1 MSRTG
6 KGNAETRE
14 AVLAAALNMSRNGL
28 SPQKSGNVSG
38 RSATGMLITPSG
50 VPYEELAP
58 GDLVE
63 VALDGSV
70 APGQLLPSSEWHF
83 HLAIYRARA
92 EAGGVVHTHS
102 DHATSLACLG
112 LGIPAFH
119 YMVAVAGGPDIRC
132 APYATFG
139 TEELAVN
146 VIEALEGRSACLM
159 AHHGQVALG
168 PTPAKALTLAFEVE
182 TLAGQYWRA
191 LQIGEP
197 DILSDTEMA
206 RVLEK
211 FQSYGKQPARGKTP
225 G

>member
-6 KGNAETRE
+6 KGDAETRE
-14 AVLAAALNMSRNGL
+14 AVLAAALKMSRDGL

-83 HLAIYRARA
+83 HLAIYRARE
-92 EAGGVVHTHS
+92 EACGVVHTHS

-146 VIEALEGRSACLM
+146 VVEALEGRSACLM
-159 AHHGQVALG
+159 AHHGQVTLG